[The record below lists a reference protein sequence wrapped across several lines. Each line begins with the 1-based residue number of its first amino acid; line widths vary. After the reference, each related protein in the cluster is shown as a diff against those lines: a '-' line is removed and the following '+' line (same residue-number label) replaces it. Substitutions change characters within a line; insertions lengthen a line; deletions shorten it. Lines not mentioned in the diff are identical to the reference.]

1 MRSILSERNIVIALF
16 VLVFITFS
24 LAHED
29 SKVLEKKYLETTA
42 TATTDASPVEVEP
55 APATGIETI
64 PAKQQ
69 EYIFVPPSLYRLQ

>member
-29 SKVLEKKYLETTA
+29 SKVLEQKYLETTSTA
-42 TATTDASPVEVEP
+42 TAEAKPLPAVSTETT
-55 APATGIETI
+55 T

-69 EYIFVPPSLYRLQ
+69 EYIFIPPSFYLLQ

>member
-29 SKVLEKKYLETTA
+29 SKVLEQKYLETTA
-42 TATTDASPVEVEP
+42 TATTEAAP
-55 APATGIETI
+55 APAVSKETA
-64 PAKQQ
+64 PAKEQ

>member
-29 SKVLEKKYLETTA
+29 SKVLEQKYLETTSTA
-42 TATTDASPVEVEP
+42 TAEAKPLPAVSTETT
-55 APATGIETI
+55 

-69 EYIFVPPSLYRLQ
+69 EYIFIPPSFYLLQ

>member
-29 SKVLEKKYLETTA
+29 SKVLEQKYLETTT
-42 TATTDASPVEVEP
+42 TATTEAKP
-55 APATGIETI
+55 APVVSTEIT

-69 EYIFVPPSLYRLQ
+69 EYIFVPPSFYRLQ

>member
-29 SKVLEKKYLETTA
+29 SKVLEQKYLENNTA
-42 TATTDASPVEVEP
+42 TATTEAAP
-55 APATGIETI
+55 APAVSTETT
-64 PAKQQ
+64 PAKEQ
-69 EYIFVPPSLYRLQ
+69 EYIFVPPSLPLQ

>member
-29 SKVLEKKYLETTA
+29 SKLLEQQYLETTN
-42 TATTDASPVEVEP
+42 TATSETKP
-55 APATGIETI
+55 APVVNKETT

-69 EYIFVPPSLYRLQ
+69 EYIFVFPSVYRLQ